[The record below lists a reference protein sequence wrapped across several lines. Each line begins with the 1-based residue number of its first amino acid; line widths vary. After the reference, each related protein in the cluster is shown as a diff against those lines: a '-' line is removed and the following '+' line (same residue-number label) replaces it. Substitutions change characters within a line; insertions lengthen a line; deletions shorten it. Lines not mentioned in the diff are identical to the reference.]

1 MKNPQVKTKIVL
13 ITFQEVKMSDVIS
26 IIFCLVLTSLPI
38 SIDAIY
44 TGKKKL
50 NIFISKLYHVDIC
63 KLHLI
68 FDIN

>member
-13 ITFQEVKMSDVIS
+13 IAFQVVKMSDVIS
-26 IIFCLVLTSLPI
+26 IICCLVLTALPI
-38 SIDAIY
+38 SIDAIN

-63 KLHLI
+63 NLGY
-68 FDIN
+68 